1 MPMATRTK
9 LTKAGVEALP
19 PGNYYVYDDDVKGLA
34 VRVRQSGGKHYVLR
48 LRVDKRQ
55 RWHTI
60 GEHGNP
66 YVPETARAE
75 ARRVLGLGAQVV
87 ALRSTGSA
95 PESLQH
101 PVEAREA
108 GRVMPTLAEFALRY
122 LKEHAAPHKKP
133 RTLREDLGLLGLKD
147 VAGERNENPRTILAA
162 LGDMRLDRI
171 QRGDIVAFHL
181 SWDST
186 PTRANRALSL
196 LSHIFAVAEKRG
208 LRESNPCRGVER
220 FGETKRERYLS
231 PEEFARVGKA
241 LAEFERSPFAVA
253 ALRLLMLTGARASE
267 ILNLKWSDIRGG
279 SARLA
284 DSKTGA
290 KTIVLPPAAQ
300 KILKGL
306 ERLDGNPYVIPS
318 DRLDGRPLT
327 IFGLDQIWAEIR
339 EAAGV
344 PDVRVHDLR
353 HTFASV
359 AVSSGASLPVIG
371 AMLGQTRPETTAR
384 YAHLFPSVVEDSAK
398 KTAGRVAAAL
408 AGPRKKAA
416 RKKAAK
422 KTAR

>member
-1 MPMATRTK
+1 MAKPVASNHVPGQTW
-9 LTKAGVEALP
+9 LP
-19 PGNYYVYDDDVKGLA
+19 SRSA
-34 VRVRQSGGKHYVLR
+34 
-48 LRVDKRQ
+48 
-55 RWHTI
+55 T
-60 GEHGNP
+60 
-66 YVPETARAE
+66 VP
-75 ARRVLGLGAQVV
+75 
-87 ALRSTGSA
+87 TG
-95 PESLQH
+95 
-101 PVEAREA
+101 
-108 GRVMPTLAEFALRY
+108 
-122 LKEHAAPHKKP
+122 
-133 RTLREDLGLLGLKD
+133 
-147 VAGERNENPRTILAA
+147 
-162 LGDMRLDRI
+162 
-171 QRGDIVAFHL
+171 
-181 SWDST
+181 
-186 PTRANRALSL
+186 
-196 LSHIFAVAEKRG
+196 
-208 LRESNPCRGVER
+208 ESNPCRGVER

-231 PEEFARVGKA
+231 PEEFARVGKV
-241 LAEFERSPFAVA
+241 LAEFTRSPFAVG
-253 ALRLLMLTGARASE
+253 ALRLLMFTGARASE
-267 ILNLKWSDIRGG
+267 VLNLKWSDIRGG

-398 KTAGRVAAAL
+398 KTAGKVAAAL
-408 AGPRKKAA
+408 AGPAKKPAKKKA
-416 RKKAAK
+416 R
-422 KTAR
+422 